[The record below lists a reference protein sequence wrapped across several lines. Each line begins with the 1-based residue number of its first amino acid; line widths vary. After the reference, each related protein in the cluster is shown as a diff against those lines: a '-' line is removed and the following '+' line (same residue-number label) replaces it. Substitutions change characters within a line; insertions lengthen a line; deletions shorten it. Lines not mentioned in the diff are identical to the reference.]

1 MSKKTF
7 SKFLSE
13 KFQISRKK
21 AESLIKNKQVLL
33 NDNIESRPYLG
44 VQEADIVSLK
54 EPIKKK
60 VKIILFHKP
69 KGCITSR
76 SDEKD
81 RSIIYDYLPKKF
93 YHYHYIGR
101 LDYNSE
107 GLLLLT
113 DSTTYKRKLESPKS
127 NIKRVYLVNVIGSF
141 NNLKIKSLN
150 QKIYAEKI
158 YKNPHVSLA
167 YTNKNKHTLRFDLT
181 EGKNREIRNICEIF
195 NLKIERLKRI
205 SFGQYKVKSIPLSK
219 YKEMI
224 IHESN

>member
-7 SKFLSE
+7 SKLLSE

-21 AESLIKNKQVLL
+21 AEGLIKNKKVLL
-33 NDNIESRPYLG
+33 NDIIESRPYLV
-44 VQEADIVSLK
+44 VQEKDIISLN
-54 EPIKKK
+54 EPIEKK
-60 VKIILFHKP
+60 VNLILFHKP

-76 SDEKD
+76 RDEKD

-93 YHYHYIGR
+93 NHFHYIGR

-127 NIKRVYLVNVIGSF
+127 NIKRVYVVNVIGSF
-141 NNLKIKSLN
+141 NDLKLKALN
-150 QKIYAEKI
+150 QKIYAAKI
-158 YKNPHVSLA
+158 YKNPHVSLTH
-167 YTNKNKHTLRFDLT
+167 TNRNKHTLRFELT

-195 NLKIERLKRI
+195 NLKVERLKRI
-205 SFGQYKVKSIPLSK
+205 SFGQYKVKSISLAK
-219 YKEMI
+219 YKEMT
-224 IHESN
+224 IHESY

>member
-13 KFQISRKK
+13 KLQISRKK
-21 AESLIKNKQVLL
+21 AESLIKNNQALL
-33 NDNIESRPYLG
+33 NNNIESRPYLG

-54 EPIKKK
+54 EPLKKK
-60 VKIILFHKP
+60 IKIILFHKP

-81 RSIIYDYLPKKF
+81 RLIIYDYLPKKF
-93 YHYHYIGR
+93 NHYHYIGR

-113 DSTTYKRKLESPKS
+113 DSAAYKRKLESPKS

-141 NNLKIKSLN
+141 NDLKLKSLN
-150 QKIYAEKI
+150 KKIYSAKI
-158 YKNPHVSLA
+158 YKNPHVSLTH
-167 YTNKNKHTLRFDLT
+167 TNKNKHTLRFELT

-195 NLKIERLKRI
+195 NLKVERLKRI

-219 YKEMI
+219 YKEII

>member
-7 SKFLSE
+7 SKLLSE

-21 AESLIKNKQVLL
+21 AEDLIKNKKVLL
-33 NDNIESRPYLG
+33 NDNIESRPYLV
-44 VQEADIVSLK
+44 VQEKDIVSLN
-54 EPIKKK
+54 EPIEKK
-60 VKIILFHKP
+60 VNIILFHKP

-76 SDEKD
+76 SDEKN
-81 RSIIYDYLPKKF
+81 RTIVYDYLPKKF
-93 YHYHYIGR
+93 INYHYIGR

-127 NIKRVYLVNVIGSF
+127 NIKRVYVVNVIGSF
-141 NNLKIKSLN
+141 NDLKLKALN
-150 QKIYAEKI
+150 QKIYAAKI
-158 YKNPHVSLA
+158 YKNPHVSLTH
-167 YTNKNKHTLRFDLT
+167 TNKNKHTLRFELT

-195 NLKIERLKRI
+195 NLKVERLKRI

-219 YKEMI
+219 YKEMT
-224 IHESN
+224 IHESY

>member
-33 NDNIESRPYLG
+33 NGNIESRPYLG
-44 VQEADIVSLK
+44 VHEADIVKLK

-93 YHYHYIGR
+93 NHYHYIGR

-113 DSTTYKRKLESPKS
+113 DNATYKRKLESPKS
-127 NIKRVYLVNVIGSF
+127 NVKRVYLVNVIGSL
-141 NNLKIKSLN
+141 NDLKLKSLN

-158 YKNPHVSLA
+158 YKKPHVSLA
-167 YTNKNKHTLRFDLT
+167 HTNKNKHTLRFELI

-195 NLKIERLKRI
+195 NLKVERLKRI

>member
-21 AESLIKNKQVLL
+21 AESLIKNKQVFL
-33 NDNIESRPYLG
+33 NYNIESRPYLG

-76 SDEKD
+76 SDEKE

-141 NNLKIKSLN
+141 NDLKLKSLN

-219 YKEMI
+219 YKEVI
-224 IHESN
+224 IHENN

>member
-21 AESLIKNKQVLL
+21 AEKLIKNKQVLL
-33 NDNIESRPYLG
+33 NGDIESRPYLG
-44 VQEADIVSLK
+44 IQETEIISLK

-76 SDEKD
+76 RDERD

-141 NNLKIKSLN
+141 NDLKLKSLN
-150 QKIYAEKI
+150 QKIYAAKI
-158 YKNPHVSLA
+158 YKNPHVSLTH
-167 YTNKNKHTLRFDLT
+167 TNKNKHTLRFELT

-195 NLKIERLKRI
+195 NLKVERLKRI

-219 YKEMI
+219 YKEII

>member
-21 AESLIKNKQVLL
+21 AESLIKNKQVFL
-33 NDNIESRPYLG
+33 NYNIESRPYLG

-76 SDEKD
+76 SDEKE

-93 YHYHYIGR
+93 NRYHYIGR

-113 DSTTYKRKLESPKS
+113 DSTAYKRKLESPKS

-141 NNLKIKSLN
+141 NDLKLKSLN

-158 YKNPHVSLA
+158 YKNPHVSL
-167 YTNKNKHTLRFDLT
+167 THSNNNKHTLRFELT

-195 NLKIERLKRI
+195 NLKVERLKRI
-205 SFGQYKVKSIPLSK
+205 SFGQYKVKSIPLCK

>member
-21 AESLIKNKQVLL
+21 AESLIKNKQVFL
-33 NDNIESRPYLG
+33 NDYIESRPYLG
-44 VQEADIVSLK
+44 LQEDDIISLK

-60 VKIILFHKP
+60 VRIILFHKP

-93 YHYHYIGR
+93 NHYHYIGR

-113 DSTTYKRKLESPKS
+113 DSAAYKRKLESPKS
-127 NIKRVYLVNVIGSF
+127 NIKRVYLVNVIGSL
-141 NNLKIKSLN
+141 NDLKLKSLN

-158 YKNPHVSLA
+158 YENPHVSLTH
-167 YTNKNKHTLRFDLT
+167 TNKNKHTLRFELT

-195 NLKIERLKRI
+195 NLKVERLKRI

-219 YKEMI
+219 YKEII

>member
-13 KFQISRKK
+13 KLQISRKK
-21 AESLIKNKQVLL
+21 AENLIKNNQALL
-33 NDNIESRPYLG
+33 NNNIESRPYFG

-54 EPIKKK
+54 EPLKKK
-60 VKIILFHKP
+60 IKIILFHKP

-81 RSIIYDYLPKKF
+81 RLIIYDYLPKKF
-93 YHYHYIGR
+93 NHYHYIGR

-113 DSTTYKRKLESPKS
+113 DSTAYKRKLESPKS

-141 NNLKIKSLN
+141 NDLKLKSLN

-219 YKEMI
+219 YKEVI
-224 IHESN
+224 IHENN

>member
-7 SKFLSE
+7 SKLLSE

-21 AESLIKNKQVLL
+21 AEGLIKNKKVLL
-33 NDNIESRPYLG
+33 NDIIESRPYLV
-44 VQEADIVSLK
+44 VQEKDIISLN
-54 EPIKKK
+54 EPIEKK
-60 VKIILFHKP
+60 VNLILFHKP

-76 SDEKD
+76 SDEKN
-81 RSIIYDYLPKKF
+81 RTIVYDYLPKKF
-93 YHYHYIGR
+93 NHYHYIGR

-113 DSTTYKRKLESPKS
+113 DNTTYKRKLESPKS
-127 NIKRVYLVNVIGSF
+127 KIKRVYLVNVIGSF
-141 NNLKIKSLN
+141 NDLKLKSLN

-158 YKNPHVSLA
+158 YNNPHVSLTH
-167 YTNKNKHTLRFDLT
+167 TNKNKHTLRFELT

-195 NLKIERLKRI
+195 NLKVVRLKRI
-205 SFGQYKVKSIPLSK
+205 SFGQYKVKSIPLSA

-224 IHESN
+224 VHESN

>member
-21 AESLIKNKQVLL
+21 AEILIKNKQVLL
-33 NDNIESRPYLG
+33 NDNIESRPYLEL
-44 VQEADIVSLK
+44 QEADIVSLK

-93 YHYHYIGR
+93 NHYHYIGR
-101 LDYNSE
+101 LDFNSE

-127 NIKRVYLVNVIGSF
+127 NIKRIYLVNVIGSF
-141 NNLKIKSLN
+141 NDLKLKSLN

-158 YKNPHVSLA
+158 YKNPHVSLIH
-167 YTNKNKHTLRFDLT
+167 TNKNKHTLRFELT

-195 NLKIERLKRI
+195 NLKVERLKRI

-224 IHESN
+224 INESN